1 MADTITKILIRK
13 GTDVQ
18 RRTADSNGIIFS
30 SGEPGWCFDT
40 NRLFVGD
47 GSSSGGFPVG
57 MQNLGSVQ
65 VFYGGSTNGFT
76 NESLNIFN
84 TKGAVNGD
92 IIYDR
97 DTRSIY
103 SLTSSSNFPPLTSDF
118 VKYDVSP
125 LLNEDML
132 QYNLSKEIQIKNG
145 GVGPS
150 QIGFGVV
157 DGVTLVKTAV
167 VDPISV
173 RDGGITNVKMAAMY
187 PNTVKA
193 NSSTTA
199 GAPVDIRVF
208 PRQVVGRTASSNL
221 TSFSFD
227 TILAES
233 SFNGTNGVIV
243 DKTGIT
249 INVRLDAT
257 KITVGASAITLSV
270 PTTVNST
277 LNATGNITCAQD
289 IIAYAS
295 LSDKRIKNGLTV
307 IDNSLSKV
315 KALNGYEFTFNNDA
329 PEHLV
334 SKKSYGLIAQEVE
347 EVLPHAVD
355 QRPNGFKGVDYEKI
369 IPLLVECIKEL
380 KTEVDV
386 LKCNSINK

>member
-18 RRTADSNGIIFS
+18 RRTADSTGIIFS

-40 NRLFVGD
+40 KRLFVGD
-47 GSSSGGFPVG
+47 GASSGGFPVG
-57 MQNLGSVQ
+57 MANLGPVQ
-65 VFYGGSTNGFT
+65 VFYGGATNGFT
-76 NESLNIFN
+76 NEALNAFN
-84 TKGAVNGD
+84 VYGAVAGD

-103 SLTSSSNFPPLTSDF
+103 SLTSSNNFPPLTSDF

-132 QYNLSKEIQIKNG
+132 QYNLSREIQIKNG

-150 QIGFGVV
+150 QISFGVV

-173 RDGGITNVKMAAMY
+173 RDGGITNAKIATMY
-187 PNTVKA
+187 PNTVKG
-193 NSSTTA
+193 NSSITYA
-199 GAPVDIRVF
+199 SPIDIRVF

-233 SFNGTNGVIV
+233 SFNGTNGVVV

-249 INVRLDAT
+249 VNVRLDT
-257 KITVGASAITLSV
+257 SKITIGSAAINLKV
-270 PTTVNST
+270 PTVVNST
-277 LNATGNITCAQD
+277 LSASGNITCAQD

-295 LSDKRIKNGLTV
+295 LSDKRLKNDLV
-307 IDNSLSKV
+307 KIENSLTTV
-315 KALNGYEFTFNNDA
+315 NALNGYEFTFNSDA
-329 PEHLV
+329 PEHLAN
-334 SKKSYGLIAQEVE
+334 KKSYGLIAQEVE
-347 EVLPHAVD
+347 GVLPHAVD
-355 QRPNGFKGVDYEKI
+355 QRPNGFKGVDYEKV

-380 KTEVDV
+380 KTEIDN
-386 LKCNSINK
+386 LKCNLTSK

>member
-18 RRTADSNGIIFS
+18 RRTANSTGIIFS

-40 NRLFVGD
+40 KRLFVGD

-57 MQNLGSVQ
+57 MANLGSVQ
-65 VFYGGSTNGFT
+65 VFYGGATNGFT
-76 NESLNIFN
+76 NEALNAFN
-84 TKGAVNGD
+84 VYGAVAGD

-103 SLTSSSNFPPLTSDF
+103 SLTSSNNFPPLTADF

-132 QYNLSKEIQIKNG
+132 EYNLSREIQIKNG
-145 GVGPS
+145 GVGPF

-157 DGVTLVKTAV
+157 DGVTLIKTAQA
-167 VDPISV
+167 DPISV
-173 RDGGITNVKMAAMY
+173 RDGGITNAKLTTMY

-199 GAPVDIRVF
+199 ASPVDVRVF

-221 TSFSFD
+221 TAFSFD

-257 KITVGASAITLSV
+257 KITLGSSINLRV
-270 PTTVNST
+270 PTVVNST
-277 LNATGNITCAQD
+277 LSASGNITCAQD

-295 LSDKRIKNGLTV
+295 LSDERLKSDLVKLENPLTTV
-307 IDNSLSKV
+307 SV
-315 KALNGYEFTFNNDA
+315 LNGYEFTFNNDA
-329 PEHLV
+329 PDHLAN
-334 SKKSYGLIAQEVE
+334 KKSYGLIAQEVE
-347 EVLPHAVD
+347 KVLPYAVD
-355 QRPNGFKGVDYEKI
+355 QRPSGFKGVDYEKV

-380 KTEVDV
+380 KTEIDI

>member
-13 GTDVQ
+13 GTDIQ
-18 RRTADSNGIIFS
+18 RRTADSTGIIFS

-40 NRLFVGD
+40 KRLFVGD

-57 MQNLGSVQ
+57 MANLGSVQ
-65 VFYGGSTNGFT
+65 VFYGGATNGFT
-76 NESLNIFN
+76 NEALNAFN
-84 TKGAVNGD
+84 VYGAVAGD

-103 SLTSSSNFPPLTSDF
+103 SLTSSNNFPPLTSDF

-132 QYNLSKEIQIKNG
+132 EYNLSREIQIKNG
-145 GVGPS
+145 GVGPF

-157 DGVTLVKTAV
+157 DGVTLIKTAQA
-167 VDPISV
+167 DPISV
-173 RDGGITNVKMAAMY
+173 RDGGITNAKLTTMY

-199 GAPVDIRVF
+199 ASPVDVRVF

-221 TSFSFD
+221 TAFSFD

-257 KITVGASAITLSV
+257 KITLGSSINLRV
-270 PTTVNST
+270 PTVVNST
-277 LNATGNITCAQD
+277 LSASGNITCAQD

-295 LSDKRIKNGLTV
+295 LSDERIKSDLVKLETPLTTV
-307 IDNSLSKV
+307 S
-315 KALNGYEFTFNNDA
+315 ALNGYEFTFNNYA
-329 PEHLV
+329 PEHLAN
-334 SKKSYGLIAQEVE
+334 KKSYGLIAQEVE
-347 EVLPHAVD
+347 KVLPHAVD
-355 QRPNGFKGVDYEKI
+355 QRPSGFKGVDYEKV

-380 KTEVDV
+380 KTEIDI

>member
-18 RRTADSNGIIFS
+18 RRTADSTGIIFS

-40 NRLFVGD
+40 KRLFVGD

-57 MQNLGSVQ
+57 MANLGPVQ
-65 VFYGGSTNGFT
+65 VFYGGATNGFT
-76 NESLNIFN
+76 NEALNAFN
-84 TKGAVNGD
+84 VYGAVAGD

-103 SLTSSSNFPPLTSDF
+103 SLTSSNNFPPLTSDF

-132 QYNLSKEIQIKNG
+132 EYNLSREIQIKNG
-145 GVGPS
+145 GVGPF

-157 DGVTLVKTAV
+157 DGVTLIKTAQA
-167 VDPISV
+167 DPISV
-173 RDGGITNVKMAAMY
+173 RDGGITNAKLTTMY

-199 GAPVDIRVF
+199 SSPVDVRVF

-221 TSFSFD
+221 TAFSFD

-257 KITVGASAITLSV
+257 KITLGSSINLRV
-270 PTTVNST
+270 PTVVNST
-277 LNATGNITCAQD
+277 LSASGNITCAQD

-295 LSDKRIKNGLTV
+295 LSDERLKSDLVKLENPLTTV
-307 IDNSLSKV
+307 SV
-315 KALNGYEFTFNNDA
+315 LNGYEFTFNNDA
-329 PEHLV
+329 PDHLAN
-334 SKKSYGLIAQEVE
+334 KKSYGLIAQEVE
-347 EVLPHAVD
+347 KVLPYAVD
-355 QRPNGFKGVDYEKI
+355 QRPSGFKGVDYEKV

-380 KTEVDV
+380 KTEIDT

>member
-18 RRTADSNGIIFS
+18 RRTANSTGIIFS

-40 NRLFVGD
+40 KRLFVGD

-57 MQNLGSVQ
+57 MANLGPVQ
-65 VFYGGSTNGFT
+65 VFYGGATNGFT
-76 NESLNIFN
+76 NEALNAFN
-84 TKGAVNGD
+84 VYGAVAGD

-103 SLTSSSNFPPLTSDF
+103 SLTSSNNFPPLTSDF

-132 QYNLSKEIQIKNG
+132 EYNLSREIQIKNG

-150 QIGFGVV
+150 QVGFGVV
-157 DGVTLVKTAV
+157 DGVTLIKTAQA
-167 VDPISV
+167 DPISV
-173 RDGGITNVKMAAMY
+173 RDGGITNAKLTTMY

-199 GAPVDIRVF
+199 ASPVDVRVF

-221 TSFSFD
+221 TAFSFD

-257 KITVGASAITLSV
+257 KITLGSSINLRV
-270 PTTVNST
+270 PTVVNST
-277 LNATGNITCAQD
+277 LSASGNITCAQD

-295 LSDKRIKNGLTV
+295 LSDERLKSDLVKLENPLTTV
-307 IDNSLSKV
+307 SV
-315 KALNGYEFTFNNDA
+315 LNGYEFTFNNDA
-329 PEHLV
+329 PDHLAN
-334 SKKSYGLIAQEVE
+334 KKSYGLIAQEVE
-347 EVLPHAVD
+347 KVLPYAVD
-355 QRPNGFKGVDYEKI
+355 QRPSGFKGVDYEKV

-380 KTEVDV
+380 KTEIDT

>member
-18 RRTADSNGIIFS
+18 RRTADSTGIIFS

-40 NRLFVGD
+40 KRLFVGD

-57 MQNLGSVQ
+57 MANLGSVQ
-65 VFYGGSTNGFT
+65 VFYGGATNGFT
-76 NESLNIFN
+76 NEALNAFN
-84 TKGAVNGD
+84 VYGAVAGD

-103 SLTSSSNFPPLTSDF
+103 SLTSSNNFPPLTADF

-132 QYNLSKEIQIKNG
+132 EYNLSREIQIKNG
-145 GVGPS
+145 GVGPF

-157 DGVTLVKTAV
+157 DGVTLIKTAQA
-167 VDPISV
+167 DPISV
-173 RDGGITNVKMAAMY
+173 RDGGITNAKLTTMY

-199 GAPVDIRVF
+199 ASPVDVRVF

-221 TSFSFD
+221 TAFSFD

-257 KITVGASAITLSV
+257 KITLGSSINLRV
-270 PTTVNST
+270 PTVVNST
-277 LNATGNITCAQD
+277 LSASGNITCAQD

-295 LSDKRIKNGLTV
+295 LSDERLKSDLVKLENPLTTV
-307 IDNSLSKV
+307 SV
-315 KALNGYEFTFNNDA
+315 LNGYEFTFNNDA
-329 PEHLV
+329 PEHLAN
-334 SKKSYGLIAQEVE
+334 KKSYGLIAQEVE
-347 EVLPHAVD
+347 KVLPYAVD
-355 QRPNGFKGVDYEKI
+355 QRPSGFKGVDYEKV

-380 KTEVDV
+380 KTEIDI

>member
-18 RRTADSNGIIFS
+18 RRTADSTGIIFS

-40 NRLFVGD
+40 KRLFVGD

-57 MQNLGSVQ
+57 MANLGSVQ
-65 VFYGGSTNGFT
+65 VFYGGATNGFT
-76 NESLNIFN
+76 NEALNAFN
-84 TKGAVNGD
+84 VYGAVAGD
-92 IIYDR
+92 MIYDR

-103 SLTSSSNFPPLTSDF
+103 SLTSSNNFPPLTADF

-132 QYNLSKEIQIKNG
+132 EYNLSREIQIKNG
-145 GVGPS
+145 GVGPF

-157 DGVTLVKTAV
+157 DGVTLIKTAQA
-167 VDPISV
+167 DPISV
-173 RDGGITNVKMAAMY
+173 RDGGITNAKLTAMY

-199 GAPVDIRVF
+199 ASPVDVRVF

-221 TSFSFD
+221 TAFSFD

-257 KITVGASAITLSV
+257 KITLGSSINLKV
-270 PTTVNST
+270 PTVVNST
-277 LNATGNITCAQD
+277 LSASGNITCAQD

-295 LSDKRIKNGLTV
+295 LSDERLKNDLVKLENPLTTV
-307 IDNSLSKV
+307 SV
-315 KALNGYEFTFNNDA
+315 LNGYEFTFNNDA
-329 PEHLV
+329 PDHLAN
-334 SKKSYGLIAQEVE
+334 KKSYGLIAQEVE
-347 EVLPHAVD
+347 KVLPYAVD
-355 QRPNGFKGVDYEKI
+355 QRPSGFKGVDYEKV

-380 KTEVDV
+380 KTEIDI

>member
-18 RRTADSNGIIFS
+18 RRTANSTGIIFS

-40 NRLFVGD
+40 KRLFVGD

-57 MQNLGSVQ
+57 MANLGSVQ
-65 VFYGGSTNGFT
+65 VFYGGATNGFT
-76 NESLNIFN
+76 NEALNAFN
-84 TKGAVNGD
+84 VYGAVAGD

-103 SLTSSSNFPPLTSDF
+103 SLTSSNNFPPLTSNF

-132 QYNLSKEIQIKNG
+132 EYNLSREIQIKNG
-145 GVGPS
+145 GVGPF

-157 DGVTLVKTAV
+157 DGVTLIKTAQA
-167 VDPISV
+167 DPISV
-173 RDGGITNVKMAAMY
+173 RDGGITNAKLTTMY

-199 GAPVDIRVF
+199 ASPVDVRVF

-221 TSFSFD
+221 TAFSFD

-257 KITVGASAITLSV
+257 KITLGSSINLRV
-270 PTTVNST
+270 PTVVNST
-277 LNATGNITCAQD
+277 LSASGNITCAQD

-295 LSDKRIKNGLTV
+295 LSDERLKSDLVKLENPLTTV
-307 IDNSLSKV
+307 SV
-315 KALNGYEFTFNNDA
+315 LNGYEFTFNNDA
-329 PEHLV
+329 PEHLAN
-334 SKKSYGLIAQEVE
+334 KKSYGLIAQEVE
-347 EVLPHAVD
+347 KVLPYAVD
-355 QRPNGFKGVDYEKI
+355 QRPSGFKGVDYEKV

-380 KTEVDV
+380 KTEIDI

>member
-13 GTDVQ
+13 GTDEQ
-18 RRTADSNGIIFS
+18 RRLANSTGIIFS

-40 NRLFVGD
+40 KRLFVGD
-47 GSSSGGFPVG
+47 GASSGGFPVG
-57 MQNLGSVQ
+57 MANLGPVQ
-65 VFYGGSTNGFT
+65 VFYGGATNGFT
-76 NESLNIFN
+76 NEALNTFN
-84 TKGAVNGD
+84 VYGAVAGD

-103 SLTSSSNFPPLTSDF
+103 SLTSSNNFPPLTSDF

-132 QYNLSKEIQIKNG
+132 EYNLSREIQIKNG
-145 GVGPS
+145 GVGPF

-157 DGVTLVKTAV
+157 DGVTLVKTAQA
-167 VDPISV
+167 DPISV
-173 RDGGITNVKMAAMY
+173 RDGGITNVKMAAMF

-221 TSFSFD
+221 TAFSFD

-233 SFNGTNGVIV
+233 SFSGTNGVIV
-243 DKTGIT
+243 DKTGLT

-257 KITVGASAITLSV
+257 KITLGSSINLKV
-270 PTTVNST
+270 PTVVNST
-277 LNATGNITCAQD
+277 LSASGNISCAQD

-295 LSDKRIKNGLTV
+295 LSDKRLKSDLVKIE
-307 IDNSLSKV
+307 NSLTTV
-315 KALNGYEFTFNNDA
+315 NALNGYEFTFNSDA

-334 SKKSYGLIAQEVE
+334 NKKSYGLIAQEVE
-347 EVLPHAVD
+347 NVLPYAVD
-355 QRPNGFKGVDYEKI
+355 QRPNGFKGVDYEKV

-380 KTEVDV
+380 KTEIDN
-386 LKCNSINK
+386 LKCNLTSK

>member
-18 RRTADSNGIIFS
+18 RRTADSTGIIFS

-40 NRLFVGD
+40 KRLFVGD

-57 MQNLGSVQ
+57 MANLGSVQ
-65 VFYGGSTNGFT
+65 VFYGGATNGFT
-76 NESLNIFN
+76 NEALNAFN
-84 TKGAVNGD
+84 VYGAVAGD

-103 SLTSSSNFPPLTSDF
+103 SLTSSNNFPPLTSDF

-132 QYNLSKEIQIKNG
+132 EYNLSREIQIKNG
-145 GVGPS
+145 GVGPF

-157 DGVTLVKTAV
+157 DGVTLIKTAQA
-167 VDPISV
+167 DPISV
-173 RDGGITNVKMAAMY
+173 RDGGITNAKLTTMY

-199 GAPVDIRVF
+199 ASPVDVRVF

-221 TSFSFD
+221 TAFSFD

-233 SFNGTNGVIV
+233 SFSGTNGVIV

-249 INVRLDAT
+249 VNVRLDTT
-257 KITVGASAITLSV
+257 KITLGSSINLRV
-270 PTTVNST
+270 PTVVNST
-277 LNATGNITCAQD
+277 LSASGNITCAQD

-295 LSDKRIKNGLTV
+295 LSDERLKNDLVKLESPLTTV
-307 IDNSLSKV
+307 TT
-315 KALNGYEFTFNNDA
+315 LNGYEFTFNNEA
-329 PEHLV
+329 PEHLAN
-334 SKKSYGLIAQEVE
+334 KKSYGLIAQEVE
-347 EVLPHAVD
+347 KVLPYAVD
-355 QRPNGFKGVDYEKI
+355 QRPSGFKGVDYEKV

-380 KTEVDV
+380 KIEIDT

>member
-13 GTDVQ
+13 GTDEQ
-18 RRTADSNGIIFS
+18 RRTANSSGIIFS

-40 NRLFVGD
+40 KRLFVGD

-57 MQNLGSVQ
+57 MANLGPVQ
-65 VFYGGSTNGFT
+65 VFYGGTASGLS
-76 NESLNIFN
+76 NEALQAFN
-84 TKGAVNGD
+84 NYGAVAGD

-103 SLTSSSNFPPLTSDF
+103 SLTSSNNFPPLTSDF

-132 QYNLSKEIQIKNG
+132 EYNLSREIQIKNG
-145 GVGPS
+145 GVGPF

-157 DGVTLVKTAV
+157 DGVTLVKTAQA
-167 VDPISV
+167 DPISV
-173 RDGGITNVKMAAMY
+173 RDGGITNAKLTTMY

-199 GAPVDIRVF
+199 ASPVDVRVF

-221 TSFSFD
+221 TAFSFD

-257 KITVGASAITLSV
+257 KITLGSSINLKV
-270 PTTVNST
+270 PTVVNST
-277 LNATGNITCAQD
+277 LSASGNISCAQD

-295 LSDKRIKNGLTV
+295 LSDKRLKSDLVKIE
-307 IDNSLSKV
+307 NSLTTV
-315 KALNGYEFTFNNDA
+315 NALNGYEFTFNSDA

-334 SKKSYGLIAQEVE
+334 NKKSYGLIAQEVE
-347 EVLPHAVD
+347 SVLPYAVD
-355 QRPNGFKGVDYEKI
+355 QRPNGFKGVDYEKV

-380 KTEVDV
+380 KTEIDN
-386 LKCNSINK
+386 LKCNLTSK

>member
-18 RRTADSNGIIFS
+18 RRTADSTGIIFS

-40 NRLFVGD
+40 KRLFVGD

-57 MQNLGSVQ
+57 MANLGPVQ
-65 VFYGGSTNGFT
+65 VFYGGATNGFT
-76 NESLNIFN
+76 NEALNAFN
-84 TKGAVNGD
+84 VYGAVAGD

-103 SLTSSSNFPPLTSDF
+103 SLTSSNNFPPLTSDF

-132 QYNLSKEIQIKNG
+132 EYNLSREIQIKNG

-150 QIGFGVV
+150 QVGFGVV
-157 DGVTLVKTAV
+157 DGVTLIKTAQA
-167 VDPISV
+167 DPISV
-173 RDGGITNVKMAAMY
+173 RDGGITNAKLTTMY

-199 GAPVDIRVF
+199 ASPVDVRVF

-221 TSFSFD
+221 TAFSFD

-257 KITVGASAITLSV
+257 KITLGSSINLRV
-270 PTTVNST
+270 PTVVNST
-277 LNATGNITCAQD
+277 LSASGNITCAQD

-295 LSDKRIKNGLTV
+295 LSDERLKSDLVKLENPLTTV
-307 IDNSLSKV
+307 SV
-315 KALNGYEFTFNNDA
+315 LNGYEFTFNNDA
-329 PEHLV
+329 PEHLAN
-334 SKKSYGLIAQEVE
+334 KKSYGLIAQEVE
-347 EVLPHAVD
+347 KVLPYAVD
-355 QRPNGFKGVDYEKI
+355 QRPSGFKGVDYEKV

-380 KTEVDV
+380 KTEIDI